1 MFAGRCASTDARVIG
16 STRVM
21 SVCMAMG
28 QAAGVGA
35 ALAAEHNIAPG
46 DVDVQQIRG
55 ILREQGAILSR
66 EQ

>member
-1 MFAGRCASTDARVIG
+1 
-16 STRVM
+16 M

-35 ALAAEHNIAPG
+35 ALAAEQGIAPR
-46 DVDVQQIRG
+46 DVDVQEIRR
-55 ILREQGAILSR
+55 ILREQGAILSM